1 MGNVTYTLDAHVATI
16 VLSNEARFNAMSL
29 AMWQQLAVL
38 LKEMKADDAVRVL
51 VLRGQGDRAFVSGA
65 DISEFGEQRNTAQG
79 VAAYDRAVDEAQTA
93 LAEFPCPVIA
103 AISGICYGGGLGLA
117 LACDLRFASETAKFR
132 MPAARLGLGYALKG
146 VKRMVDVLGV
156 ANAGE
161 LFYTARVCN
170 AHEALKIGLVSSVQD
185 DCFSHAAETA
195 AQISANAPLTI
206 RAAKLAFQAV
216 LAGSTDADALT
227 VARAVQT
234 CFESQD
240 YTEGRQAF
248 AEKRQARFVGR

>member
-16 VLSNEARFNAMSL
+16 VLSNEGRFNAMSL
-29 AMWQQLAVL
+29 AMWQQLAAL
-38 LKEMKADDAVRVL
+38 LGELKNNAAVRAV
-51 VLRGQGDRAFVSGA
+51 VLRGDGDRAFVSGA
-65 DISEFGEQRNTAQG
+65 DISEFGEQRNSPAG

-93 LAEFPCPVIA
+93 LAGFPRPVIA

-117 LACDLRFASETAKFR
+117 LACDIRYASKTAKFR

-156 ANAGE
+156 ANASE
-161 LFYTARVCN
+161 LFYTARVCD
-170 AHEALKIGLVSSVQD
+170 AQDALKIGLVSSVQD
-185 DCFSHAAETA
+185 DCFLHAAETA
-195 AQISANAPLTI
+195 AQMSANAPLTI
-206 RAAKLAFQAV
+206 AAAKLAFLTV
-216 LAGSTDADALT
+216 LAGSSDTDAEKVAL
-227 VARAVQT
+227 AVKT

-248 AEKRQARFVGR
+248 AEKRPARFVGR

>member
-16 VLSNEARFNAMSL
+16 VLANEARFNAMSL

-38 LKEMKADDAVRVL
+38 LTQLKADDSVRAL

-65 DISEFGEQRNTAQG
+65 DISEFGEQRNSPAG
-79 VAAYDRAVDEAQTA
+79 VAAYDRAVDDAQTA
-93 LAEFPCPVIA
+93 LAEFPRPVIA

-117 LACDLRFASETAKFR
+117 LACDLRYASKTAKFR
-132 MPAARLGLGYALKG
+132 MPAGRLGLGYALKG

-161 LFYTARVCN
+161 LFYTARVCD
-170 AHEALKIGLVSSVQD
+170 AQEALKIGLVSSVQD
-185 DCFSHAAETA
+185 DCFLHAAETA

-206 RAAKLAFQAV
+206 AAAKLAFQTV
-216 LAGSTDADALT
+216 LAGSPDAGAQK

-248 AEKRQARFVGR
+248 AEKRPARFIGR